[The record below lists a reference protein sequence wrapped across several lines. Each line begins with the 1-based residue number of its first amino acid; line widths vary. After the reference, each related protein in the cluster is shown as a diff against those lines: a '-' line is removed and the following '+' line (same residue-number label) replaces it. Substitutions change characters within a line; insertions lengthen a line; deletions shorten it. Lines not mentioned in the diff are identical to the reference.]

1 MKNNTGY
8 SNTRWYPAIILLLVA
23 LLVCLFAVL
32 VMEKANS
39 KQARANTSATSEQDD
54 AVLNNQPS
62 YRWRMVTT
70 WPKNFPGLG
79 TTAETFAKYVNDM
92 SAGRLQIHVY
102 GNNEIVPAMG
112 VFDAVSSGSV
122 EMGHGGA
129 YYWRG
134 KVPAAQLFTT
144 IPFGMNAQ
152 EVNGWLHHGGGL
164 DLWREL
170 YAPFDLI
177 PFAGGNTGIQMAGW
191 FNREINSIEDLRGLK
206 MRIPGMAG
214 DVFNRAGGT
223 SVNIPGGELYTS
235 LQTGVIDAAEWVGP
249 ENDLAFGFYQVAK
262 YYYYPG
268 WQEPGSTLE
277 LLVNKTAFE
286 ALPADLQAIIT
297 VAARAANQD
306 MLDRYTARNN
316 SALQELVEKHGVQLR
331 RLPDEVLQ
339 RLYDISMTIYAEQA
353 ASDPSFKKVY
363 DSYKAFLDDATEY
376 HKISEHTYYDVREK
390 TKNASK

>member
-1 MKNNTGY
+1 MNTK
-8 SNTRWYPAIILLLVA
+8 TTQWTPFVILLLVA
-23 LLVCLFAVL
+23 ALVLVFSLLVI
-32 VMEKANS
+32 EKARQPATAS
-39 KQARANTSATSEQDD
+39 ARFEAGGEQ
-54 AVLNNQPS
+54 QI

-70 WPKNFPGLG
+70 WPKNYPGLG
-79 TTAETFAKYVNDM
+79 TTAETFADYVKAM
-92 SAGRLQIHVY
+92 SGGRLQVHVY
-102 GNNEIVPAMG
+102 GANEIVPAMG

-134 KVPAAQLFTT
+134 KVPAAQFFTT

-152 EVNGWLHHGGGL
+152 EMNGWLHHGGGME
-164 DLWREL
+164 LWREL
-170 YAPFDLI
+170 YEPFNLI

-191 FNREINSIEDLRGLK
+191 FNREINSLADLRGLK

-223 SVNIPGGELYTS
+223 SVNIPGGELYTA

-249 ENDLAFGFYQVAK
+249 ENDLAFGFHQIAR

-277 LLVNKTAFE
+277 LIVNKQAFE
-286 ALPADLQAIIT
+286 SLPDDLQAIVTI
-297 VAARAANQD
+297 AARAANQD

-316 SALQELVEKHGVQLR
+316 AALRELVDEKGAQLR
-331 RLPDEVLQ
+331 KLPDEVLQ
-339 RLYDISMTIYAEQA
+339 RLYDISMQLYAEQ
-353 ASDPSFKKVY
+353 SERDPAFKKVY
-363 DSYKAFLDDATEY
+363 DSYRKFLEQARAY
-376 HKISEHTYYDVREK
+376 HKISEHTYYEIREK
-390 TKNASK
+390 TAEH